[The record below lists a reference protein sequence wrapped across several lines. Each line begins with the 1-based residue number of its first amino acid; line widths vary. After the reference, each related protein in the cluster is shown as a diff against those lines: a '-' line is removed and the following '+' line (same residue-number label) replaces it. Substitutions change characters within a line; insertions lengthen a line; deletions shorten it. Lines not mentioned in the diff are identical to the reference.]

1 MLDPSVNAEIM
12 RLREQ
17 VLQPH
22 SPLTIT
28 PMYMRLREHGLPVY
42 RSCARM

>member
-17 VLQPH
+17 VKDLE
-22 SPLTIT
+22 
-28 PMYMRLREHGLPVY
+28 RREKAAQQDLEG
-42 RSCARM
+42 